1 MPFYSVNMLKIR
13 GGVKKDQTVC
23 EEVVSNDAYPFHK
36 PRHHRLGYVKMIFMK
51 VGIL

>member
-1 MPFYSVNMLKIR
+1 MPKVR
-13 GGVKKDQTVC
+13 GGVKKYQTVC
-23 EEVVSNDAYPFHK
+23 EEVVSNGIDPFHK